1 MTVNVED
8 AQSKLAQLLEQLAP
22 GEEIVLQQDGTP
34 VAKLVRLDDT
44 APRARL
50 LGSFT
55 GEFTVPD
62 DFDDP
67 LPKEIEDSFYE

>member
-8 AQSKLAQLLEQLAP
+8 AESKLAQLLEQLAP
-22 GEEIVLQQDGTP
+22 GEEIVLQREGRAI
-34 VAKLVRLDDT
+34 AKLVRLNDI
-44 APRARL
+44 APRPRL

-62 DFDDP
+62 NFDDP